1 MRCAEIVC
9 HKHKLM
15 SQKISTFAH
24 CIMPFPIQIDILEL
38 ILKGMLIGIIASA
51 PMGPVGILCVQRT
64 LNKGRWYGFVTGIGA
79 AISDIIYAMITGLG
93 MRFIMDL
100 VTNPTNKFWLQI
112 SGSIIL
118 LFFGIHCWRSNP
130 TGNIRK
136 TGKKGKGSL
145 SHNLITAFLVTFSN
159 PLIIFLFVALFARF
173 TFVVP
178 DHVVQ
183 QSLGYLSIL
192 VGAMIWWFVLTY
204 FIDKVRSRFDVKG
217 IYLLNRLIGVVV
229 IVASI
234 VGFAVTLTGLSL

>member
-1 MRCAEIVC
+1 M
-9 HKHKLM
+9 
-15 SQKISTFAH
+15 
-24 CIMPFPIQIDILEL
+24 CIRDRL
-38 ILKGMLIGIIASA
+38 IHNM
-51 PMGPVGILCVQRT
+51 
-64 LNKGRWYGFVTGIGA
+64 VTG
-79 AISDIIYAMITGLG
+79 
-93 MRFIMDL
+93 
-100 VTNPTNKFWLQI
+100 
-112 SGSIIL
+112 
-118 LFFGIHCWRSNP
+118 
-130 TGNIRK
+130 
-136 TGKKGKGSL
+136 
-145 SHNLITAFLVTFSN
+145 FLVTFSN

>member
-1 MRCAEIVC
+1 MWFEPV
-9 HKHKLM
+9 
-15 SQKISTFAH
+15 STL
-24 CIMPFPIQIDILEL
+24 DL
-38 ILKGMLIGIIASA
+38 IIKGLLIGVVASA
-51 PMGPVGILCVQRT
+51 PMGPVGVLCIQRT

-79 AISDIIYAMITGLG
+79 AFSDIIYALITGFG
-93 MRFIMDL
+93 MSFVVDFIE
-100 VTNPTNKFWLQI
+100 NKDNMFYLQMA
-112 SGSIIL
+112 GSIM
-118 LFFGIHCWRSNP
+118 LFFFGWYTYRCNP
-130 TGNIRK
+130 AKSIRP
-136 TGKKGKGSL
+136 TSPRKGTL
-145 SHNLITAFLVTFSN
+145 SN

-183 QSLGYLSIL
+183 QSLGYLSVF

-234 VGFAVTLTGLSL
+234 VGLAVTLTGLSL

>member
-1 MRCAEIVC
+1 MWFEPV
-9 HKHKLM
+9 
-15 SQKISTFAH
+15 STL
-24 CIMPFPIQIDILEL
+24 DL
-38 ILKGMLIGIIASA
+38 IIKGLLIGVVASA
-51 PMGPVGILCVQRT
+51 PMGPVGVLCIQRT

-79 AISDIIYAMITGLG
+79 AFSDIIYALITGFG
-93 MRFIMDL
+93 MSFVVDFIE
-100 VTNPTNKFWLQI
+100 NKDNMFYLQMA
-112 SGSIIL
+112 GSIM
-118 LFFGIHCWRSNP
+118 LFFFGWYTYRCNPAKSIRP
-130 TGNIRK
+130 TG
-136 TGKKGKGSL
+136 
-145 SHNLITAFLVTFSN
+145 FLVTFSN

>member
-1 MRCAEIVC
+1 MWFEPV
-9 HKHKLM
+9 
-15 SQKISTFAH
+15 STL
-24 CIMPFPIQIDILEL
+24 DL
-38 ILKGMLIGIIASA
+38 IIKGLLIGVVASA
-51 PMGPVGILCVQRT
+51 PMGPVGVLCIQRT

-79 AISDIIYAMITGLG
+79 AFSDIIYALITGFG
-93 MRFIMDL
+93 MSFVVDFIENTYRCNPAKSIRPTSPRKGTLIHNM
-100 VTNPTNKFWLQI
+100 VT
-112 SGSIIL
+112 G
-118 LFFGIHCWRSNP
+118 
-130 TGNIRK
+130 
-136 TGKKGKGSL
+136 
-145 SHNLITAFLVTFSN
+145 FLVTFSN

-234 VGFAVTLTGLSL
+234 VGLAVTLTGLSL

>member
-1 MRCAEIVC
+1 MWFEPV
-9 HKHKLM
+9 
-15 SQKISTFAH
+15 STL
-24 CIMPFPIQIDILEL
+24 DL
-38 ILKGMLIGIIASA
+38 IIKGLLIGVVASA
-51 PMGPVGILCVQRT
+51 PMGPVGVLCIQRT

-79 AISDIIYAMITGLG
+79 AFSDIIYALITGFG
-93 MRFIMDL
+93 MSFVVDFIE
-100 VTNPTNKFWLQI
+100 NKDNMFYLQMA
-112 SGSIIL
+112 GSIM
-118 LFFGIHCWRSNP
+118 LFFFGWYTYRCNPAKSIRPTSPRKGTLIHNMV
-130 TGNIRK
+130 TG
-136 TGKKGKGSL
+136 
-145 SHNLITAFLVTFSN
+145 FLVTFSN

-183 QSLGYLSIL
+183 QSLGYLSVF

-234 VGFAVTLTGLSL
+234 VGLAITLTGLSL

>member
-1 MRCAEIVC
+1 M
-9 HKHKLM
+9 
-15 SQKISTFAH
+15 
-24 CIMPFPIQIDILEL
+24 
-38 ILKGMLIGIIASA
+38 
-51 PMGPVGILCVQRT
+51 
-64 LNKGRWYGFVTGIGA
+64 VTG
-79 AISDIIYAMITGLG
+79 
-93 MRFIMDL
+93 
-100 VTNPTNKFWLQI
+100 
-112 SGSIIL
+112 
-118 LFFGIHCWRSNP
+118 
-130 TGNIRK
+130 
-136 TGKKGKGSL
+136 
-145 SHNLITAFLVTFSN
+145 FLVTFSN

-192 VGAMIWWFVLTY
+192 VGTMIWWFVLTY